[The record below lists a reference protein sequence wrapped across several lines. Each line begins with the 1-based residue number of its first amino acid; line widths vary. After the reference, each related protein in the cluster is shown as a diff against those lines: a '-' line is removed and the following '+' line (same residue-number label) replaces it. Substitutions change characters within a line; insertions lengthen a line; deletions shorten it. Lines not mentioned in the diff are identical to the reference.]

1 LIWGFSG
8 NLAKILSA
16 DANTGIAGT
25 IAGALPL
32 IRLDLKEEIM
42 TAVQSLVAR
51 RARSIGALAALVLS
65 VSVAAHAQEVT
76 RTSDEPAGR
85 INFGDLDLPPA
96 TVEVDLSREMFSDL
110 FGLGDAAV
118 AGIAESLLKSADGNR
133 EAAGTR
139 LAAEQLAAARQIMQ
153 LASEVVREVRVRVY
167 ENLPEG
173 AVEPDKLM
181 SHFDEQL
188 SAGNWE
194 NVVRVRDDNDSVRVS
209 LLRSDGAIRGA
220 FIVVAD
226 GSDLVLANVV
236 ADVSPENVKKL
247 TSAAARIGLENGLQQ
262 VIEAKMRELP
272 HRLPPPEA
280 SRAEQTPPRSR

>member
-1 LIWGFSG
+1 LILGFWG
-8 NLAKILSA
+8 NRAKILASVA
-16 DANTGIAGT
+16 KTRIAG
-25 IAGALPL
+25 IVAGPCPV
-32 IRLDLKEEIM
+32 IRLVLKEGIM
-42 TAVQSLVAR
+42 TAVQVLMAR
-51 RARSIGALAALVLS
+51 RAGNRSAIAALVLS
-65 VSVAAHAQEVT
+65 VAAAAHAQPAET
-76 RTSDEPAGR
+76 TPAAPAGR

-96 TVEVDLSREMFSDL
+96 TVEVDLSRQMFSDL

-118 AGIAESLLKSADGNR
+118 AGVAETLLKSADGNKGA
-133 EAAGTR
+133 EGTR

-153 LASEVVREVRVRVY
+153 LASDVVREVRVRVY
-167 ENLPEG
+167 EDLPEG
-173 AVEPDKLM
+173 AIEPGKLI

-188 SAGNWE
+188 SAGDWE

-272 HRLPPPEA
+272 HRLPPPEGP
-280 SRAEQTPPRSR
+280 RAESEPAIR

>member
-1 LIWGFSG
+1 M
-8 NLAKILSA
+8 
-16 DANTGIAGT
+16 IAV
-25 IAGALPL
+25 
-32 IRLDLKEEIM
+32 R
-42 TAVQSLVAR
+42 SLVAR
-51 RARSIGALAALVLS
+51 RAGSMSAVVALVLS
-65 VSVAAHAQEVT
+65 VAAAHAQEST
-76 RTSDEPAGR
+76 TKSGDPAGR

-96 TVEVDLSREMFSDL
+96 TVEVDLSRQMFSDL

-118 AGIAESLLKSADGNR
+118 AGVAETLLKSADGNKGA
-133 EAAGTR
+133 EGTR

-167 ENLPEG
+167 EDLPEG
-173 AVEPDKLM
+173 AIEPGKLM

-194 NVVRVRDDNDSVRVS
+194 NVVRVRDDNDNVRVS

-262 VIEAKMRELP
+262 VIEAKD
-272 HRLPPPEA
+272 A
-280 SRAEQTPPRSR
+280 RAATPFAAAGRPACGIGPCD

>member
-1 LIWGFSG
+1 MAAI
-8 NLAKILSA
+8 AVILF
-16 DANTGIAGT
+16 G
-25 IAGALPL
+25 
-32 IRLDLKEEIM
+32 
-42 TAVQSLVAR
+42 LV
-51 RARSIGALAALVLS
+51 RAS
-65 VSVAAHAQEVT
+65 HAQEGIT
-76 RTSDEPAGR
+76 TTAAEPAGR

-96 TVEVDLSREMFSDL
+96 TIEVDLSREMFNDL

-118 AGIAESLLKSADGNR
+118 AGVAESLLKSADGNKSA
-133 EAAGTR
+133 EGTR

-173 AVEPDKLM
+173 AVEPDRLM
-181 SHFDEQL
+181 SYFDDQL
-188 SAGNWE
+188 SGGNWE
-194 NVVRVRDDNDSVRVS
+194 NVVRVRDDNDQVRVS

-220 FIVVAD
+220 LVVVAD

-236 ADVSPENVKKL
+236 AEVSPENVKKL
-247 TSAAARIGLENGLQQ
+247 SSAAARIGLENGLQQ

-280 SRAEQTPPRSR
+280 PRAEAASSIR